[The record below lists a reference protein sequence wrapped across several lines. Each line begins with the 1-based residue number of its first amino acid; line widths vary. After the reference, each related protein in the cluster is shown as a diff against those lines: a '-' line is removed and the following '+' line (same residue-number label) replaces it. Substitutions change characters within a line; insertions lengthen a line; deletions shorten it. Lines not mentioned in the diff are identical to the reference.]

1 MRPRQAAAPNLRNLR
16 SDTLK
21 LTWTNENAY
30 MQKRCN
36 DVKFYRD
43 FARLVSA
50 NQAFSHAP
58 APPRRTAARVFFSSA
73 AVPAVGTGRAAHATP
88 TPALRHGA
96 MMRATLWTLASLALA
111 LLALLAGAEVRALR
125 ARPCA
130 ATARSPQRAFFS
142 PHTHARRAACS
153 HCSAASPALI
163 GGARGADTARARSRS
178 HRPGRL
184 TPLSPPP
191 SLPLALSIASRAAP
205 RLRAGGLRG
214 RPLRDQRDSERGR
227 ARGCRVRHGRDRQ
240 GFQLA
245 RKAHPR
251 RGRGERWSGQ
261 LPDADRR
268 WHDVPLHNQ
277 DQ

>member
-1 MRPRQAAAPNLRNLR
+1 
-16 SDTLK
+16 
-21 LTWTNENAY
+21 

-142 PHTHARRAACS
+142 QHTHARRVACS

-184 TPLSPPP
+184 TPLPPP
-191 SLPLALSIASRAAP
+191 RTVDCIARRAALTSRRATRAASP
-205 RLRAGGLRG
+205 RPARLRA
-214 RPLRDQRDSERGR
+214 RPRTRLPSSPW
-227 ARGCRVRHGRDRQ
+227 ARS
-240 GFQLA
+240 
-245 RKAHPR
+245 PR
-251 RGRGERWSGQ
+251 
-261 LPDADRR
+261 LPTRS
-268 WHDVPLHNQ
+268 
-277 DQ
+277 